1 MHYTWTSKFKV
12 GERRKLQSFLWFIYK
27 TKHSSSLKIV
37 FLCWWWRLMVVVL
50 VLWCHQLNEIHYTL
64 SYFLL
69 NPSCKR
75 RNNSNRNL
83 LSFSSSLGFH
93 LFFNYCIGGGYAD
106 YAMGFEGRSDK
117 HIDENWPVQ
126 LLCIW
131 KIWLHWFK
139 LKTTSHISELK
150 MHIYVCG
157 WINVL

>member
-69 NPSCKR
+69 NSSCKR
-75 RNNSNRNL
+75 RNSWIRHLILFLSLNNL
-83 LSFSSSLGFH
+83 HVCTCVHESRLKDYLVWKTLLFHDNTADISFT
-93 LFFNYCIGGGYAD
+93 CC
-106 YAMGFEGRSDK
+106 K
-117 HIDENWPVQ
+117 HWHFTINP
-126 LLCIW
+126 C
-131 KIWLHWFK
+131 
-139 LKTTSHISELK
+139 KTD
-150 MHIYVCG
+150 
-157 WINVL
+157 